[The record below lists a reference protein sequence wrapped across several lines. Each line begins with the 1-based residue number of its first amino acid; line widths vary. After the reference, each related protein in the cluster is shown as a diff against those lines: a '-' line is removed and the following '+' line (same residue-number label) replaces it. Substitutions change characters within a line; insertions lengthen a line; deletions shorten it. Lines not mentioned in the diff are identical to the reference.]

1 MNERELVIHGIYRH
15 YKGGLYLVEGVA
27 THSEDLSD
35 YVVYRPLYGDSS
47 DLWIRPKDMFMDKYN
62 GKDYRFTYLK
72 NGIEKTKP
80 N

>member
-1 MNERELVIHGIYRH
+1 MTARELVIHGIYRH

-35 YVVYRPLYGDSS
+35 YVVYRPLYGDSNN
-47 DLWIRPKDMFMDKYN
+47 LWIRPKTMFMDKYD
-62 GKDYRFTYLK
+62 GKNYRFTYLE
-72 NGIEKTKP
+72 NGTRE